1 MNKLQLSLF
10 FKVLQNFIL
19 NVSRD
24 GRGGFSSA
32 GPTSLPGP
40 GANYM
45 HVGSGSPRNLAS
57 SRRDSLEQN
66 YSRYPS
72 GGFEG
77 PHSLPYS
84 LHQQYQ
90 DGTGFQVH
98 I

>member
-1 MNKLQLSLF
+1 
-10 FKVLQNFIL
+10 
-19 NVSRD
+19 
-24 GRGGFSSA
+24 
-32 GPTSLPGP
+32 
-40 GANYM
+40 M

-66 YSRYPS
+66 YPRYPS